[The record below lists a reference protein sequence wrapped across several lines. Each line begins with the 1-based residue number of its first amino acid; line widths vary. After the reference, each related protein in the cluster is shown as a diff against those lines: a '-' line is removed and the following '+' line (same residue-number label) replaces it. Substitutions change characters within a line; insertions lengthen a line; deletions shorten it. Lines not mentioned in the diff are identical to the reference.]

1 MDKETTSGLK
11 ALTAGVTRY
20 VKLRLED
27 ARLNAAEKLTLL
39 LSALTFYALMIIVG
53 MVALIFISIGV
64 GHMLASTISHP
75 MWAYVYI
82 AGFYVILFVLL
93 VVFRQKLIFDPI
105 ARFIS
110 RLIVEPPKEAETQKS
125 NDSEQ

>member
-1 MDKETTSGLK
+1 
-11 ALTAGVTRY
+11 
-20 VKLRLED
+20 
-27 ARLNAAEKLTLL
+27 
-39 LSALTFYALMIIVG
+39 MIIVG

-75 MWAYVYI
+75 MWATLYCRLC
-82 AGFYVILFVLL
+82 VILFVLL

-110 RLIVEPPKEAETQKS
+110 RLIVEPPKEAETQKKQMIA
-125 NDSEQ
+125 NNEQWKGYTPDELRYRRALVGARGRD